1 MRQSPVD
8 RKLLIA
14 QKTIIAALI
23 LWLMENELKGLC
35 QTLVEA
41 ALAIVYRLGINR
53 LASGLIRGRLGF
65 LGGFG
70 FKINFILIMD
80 FVLGVQFFVFLVLV
94 KHYQY

>member
-8 RKLLIA
+8 SKLLIA

-41 ALAIVYRLGINR
+41 ALAIVYRLGIWV
-53 LASGLIRGRLGF
+53 LDVWFFRGFWLQ
-65 LGGFG
+65 
-70 FKINFILIMD
+70 D
-80 FVLGVQFFVFLVLV
+80 
-94 KHYQY
+94 